1 MGYYE
6 RNMPDETPVNAAFM
20 DYFGQSCVV
29 PLLHFP
35 EEYRGQKEVRLA
47 CTQHAVSACQ
57 QRKITGEWVDF
68 LRGEN
73 LGLETVMVST
83 RLNQAIFDALCC
95 QDTITALWIKWC
107 AVPDLSEIVRLKNL
121 RTLYIGLGTSITDLT
136 PLGELHNLEVLR
148 LGNTEKVTD
157 YSPLGK
163 LEKLKTLE
171 IEANDK
177 LNCVSLRMQSDS
189 FLRKLPQLELLNLV
203 DVRVAERSF
212 LCEENVEHI
221 RSVRFM
227 K

>member
-20 DYFGQSCVV
+20 GYFGQSCAI
-29 PLLHFP
+29 PLLHFT
-35 EEYRGQKEVRLA
+35 EEYRGQKAVRLA
-47 CTQHAVSACQ
+47 CTQHAVSAYQ
-57 QRKITGEWVDF
+57 QRKITGEWMDF

-83 RLNQAIFDALCC
+83 KLNQAVFDALCR

-107 AVPDLSEIVRLKNL
+107 AVPDLSEIVRLKDL
-121 RTLYIGLGTSITDLT
+121 RILYIGLGTSITDLT
-136 PLGELHNLEVLR
+136 PLGELRDLEVLR

-163 LEKLKTLE
+163 LTKLKTLE

-177 LNCVSLRMQSDS
+177 LRCASLRMQSDS
-189 FLRKLPQLELLNLV
+189 FLWKLPQLELLNLS
-203 DVRVAERSF
+203 DVKVVERNF
-212 LCEENVEHI
+212 LYGENVEHI